1 MAGTAGKK
9 KRKKSYSTFQNE
21 IRSGCS
27 LDLTS
32 CWHNGSASVGFP
44 YPLPIPARLGGK
56 ELIAQRR
63 PFAAS
68 SVRMISILCM
78 CLGFRTD
85 RSCRLMPDSARSQV
99 LLPFAR
105 TLIPVPTQPSIHQC
119 LACICHRAR
128 QCAERLNYRRE
139 RKLTQSQ
146 GVCGGGGEAGLGG
159 GLQIWED

>member
-1 MAGTAGKK
+1 MAGTAEKK
-9 KRKKSYSTFQNE
+9 KKEKKSYSTFQNE

-27 LDLTS
+27 LDPAS

-44 YPLPIPARLGGK
+44 YPLPIPTRLGGK

-68 SVRMISILCM
+68 SVRMTPILCM

-99 LLPFAR
+99 LLPLAHA
-105 TLIPVPTQPSIHQC
+105 LIPVPTHPSIYQC
-119 LACICHRAR
+119 LSHIRQRAR
-128 QCAERLNYRRE
+128 QHAERLNYRRE
-139 RKLTQSQ
+139 WEADPEP
-146 GVCGGGGEAGLGG
+146 GCVCGRGRGWAG